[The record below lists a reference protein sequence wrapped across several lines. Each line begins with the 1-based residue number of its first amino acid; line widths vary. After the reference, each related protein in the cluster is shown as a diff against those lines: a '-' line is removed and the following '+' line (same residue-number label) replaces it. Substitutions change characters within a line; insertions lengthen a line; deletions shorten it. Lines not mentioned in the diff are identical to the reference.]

1 MNVRRR
7 QPSKFAGAAARPVRR
22 APGRRGSILVVAMW
36 VLISL
41 AGLVLVLSRWARV
54 ELMASA
60 NRVAAVQAAAAAR
73 AGEQYVLS
81 QVEQAAGDVSILAES
96 PVPEAVPVGAAGL
109 DPTAYFW
116 IMRPDREDDG
126 QQDFAIDDEGS
137 KININTANREV
148 LSKLPGMT
156 PEIADA
162 IIDWRDTDEQPGT
175 AGAESEYYQSL
186 QPPYRCKNGPF
197 ESAEEL
203 LLVKGVT
210 PELLYGTDVNHNGF
224 LDEEEASAGGTVTQS
239 DDPTAPSPRG
249 LLPFVTIY
257 GVGAAPGTAA
267 GGTGGAGQGGQGQ
280 GGQGQ
285 GGQGQ
290 GGNQQANPG
299 LVNVNTAAREVLR
312 ALPGMEDADAI
323 ALVAAREEGV
333 DTTTTAWVAG
343 AIAQQKAAGI
353 NGSIT
358 ASSYSYSADVVGV
371 SGDGRAFHRVRII
384 VDASKSPPAVVY
396 RRDLT
401 GAGWP
406 LPPDIRPS
414 LRSGEG
420 AGAGS
425 MAPRAVR
432 SSSSK

>member
-1 MNVRRR
+1 MSATGLHSPALSIRPAR
-7 QPSKFAGAAARPVRR
+7 AA
-22 APGRRGSILVVAMW
+22 RRGSILVVAMW

-54 ELMASA
+54 ELLASG

-81 QVEQAAGDVSILAES
+81 QIEQAAGDVSLLAES
-96 PVPEAVPVGAAGL
+96 PAEAVPVGPTGM

-137 KININTANREV
+137 RININTANREV

-162 IIDWRDTDEQPGT
+162 IIDWRDPDENPGT

-197 ESAEEL
+197 ESVEEL

-224 LDEEEASAGGTVTQS
+224 LDEEELSAGGTVTRT

-249 LLPFVTIY
+249 LLPFVTIH
-257 GVGAAPGTAA
+257 GIGTAPAA
-267 GGTGGAGQGGQGQ
+267 GAGGAGGGQGPPAGGGGQGQ
-280 GGQGQ
+280 GQGQGQ
-285 GGQGQ
+285 QP
-290 GGNQQANPG
+290 NPG
-299 LVNVNTAAREVLR
+299 LVNVNTAPREVLR

-323 ALVAAREEGV
+323 ALVAARDEGV
-333 DTTTTAWVAG
+333 DMTSTAWVSG

-358 ASSYSYSADVVGV
+358 ARSYSYSADVVGV
-371 SGDGRAFHRVRII
+371 SGDGRAFHRVRVI

-396 RRDLT
+396 RRDLS

-406 LPPDIRPS
+406 MDPGIRPS
-414 LRSGEG
+414 LRAGGG
-420 AGAGS
+420 AGMGTS
-425 MAPRAVR
+425 APRTVR
-432 SSSSK
+432 SSAR